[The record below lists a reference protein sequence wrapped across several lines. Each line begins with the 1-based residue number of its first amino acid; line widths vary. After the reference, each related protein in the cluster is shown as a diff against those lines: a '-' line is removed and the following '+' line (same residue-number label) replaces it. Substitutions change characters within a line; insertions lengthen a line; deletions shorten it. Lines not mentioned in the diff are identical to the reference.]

1 MTHLVRQSPF
11 TIDLIEFLQQK
22 DEETGKLP
30 DIQSSRVSILPKH
43 LFSRS
48 FCPRIKNLNDYCVE
62 IQSEATL
69 RYLIKQIQ
77 KRLEENNIQVLSLSV
92 NPPITHLKIATHVPL
107 ETIPLLLAFLPSI
120 RELTIPSNET
130 LALTAIISHKNISRV
145 NIQEKRIFFDKGEK
159 ALITRDPQMSKTCI
173 YTGGSRYRFMYASTQ
188 YLKYM
193 CALILGNV
201 FLHFYHFS
209 KILSQQIDSKREF
222 QEELSNRQVSSQFSY
237 INTLTFPLITLGLII
252 WTFLYEF
259 ERYRAHHR
267 EVIREQKI
275 EKQQ

>member
-30 DIQSSRVSILPKH
+30 DIQSSRVSILPRH

-48 FCPRIKNLNDYCVE
+48 FCPRIKNLNDYSVE

-77 KRLEENNIQVLSLSV
+77 KCLEENDIQVLSLTV
-92 NPPITHLKIATHVPL
+92 EPPITHLIIGTNVPL
-107 ETIPLLLAFLPSI
+107 ECLPLLLVYLPSI
-120 RELTIPSNET
+120 KELTIPSNET
-130 LALTAIISHKNISRV
+130 LALTAIISYKNISRI

-159 ALITRDPQMSKTCI
+159 TLIIRDPQMSKTYI
-173 YTGGSRYRFMYASTQ
+173 YTSGSRYRFMYASTQ
-188 YLKYM
+188 YLKYIW
-193 CALILGNV
+193 AFIIGNV

-209 KILSQQIDSKREF
+209 KILPQQIDSEKEF
-222 QEELSNRQVSSQFSY
+222 QGELSNRQASSQFSY
-237 INTLTFPLITLGLII
+237 LNTLTFPLITIGLII
-252 WTFLYEF
+252 WTFLYEI
-259 ERYRAHHR
+259 EKYRARHR
-267 EVIREQKI
+267 EIIREHKI